1 MPPLFTEAPGLSR
14 PAPAAQVPPVVPPLL
29 RFRLLSPRLL
39 CPRLPQLCPQLPQL
53 YPRLP
58 LLCPQLHQLPLLCP
72 RLPLLC
78 PQLPQLRLLSLR
90 LLPHRLP
97 LRLRLPKLGL
107 RSRRGQLYCLKMPYK
122 CMYTPFM
129 LGYIIPNNCLQ
140 RYVNSP
146 SARMNYPYRICV
158 VEIDPGLIAGRV
170 LSAGGVHRYPWRI
183 LPPVPIGGVYPA
195 GYNEVETVLT
205 AGTTTAL
212 LTCILGNFPNH
223 RNRPIREIYG

>member
-1 MPPLFTEAPGLSR
+1 MTKSLLPRLNAHNTLKQLSR
-14 PAPAAQVPPVVPPLL
+14 WQCHDCSPRPLGPPARHLLL

-39 CPRLPQLCPQLPQL
+39 CPRLP
-53 YPRLP
+53 
-58 LLCPQLHQLPLLCP
+58 LLCPQL
-72 RLPLLC
+72 R
-78 PQLPQLRLLSLR
+78 QLRLLSLR
-90 LLPHRLP
+90 LLPHWLP
-97 LRLRLPKLGL
+97 LHLRLPKLGL
-107 RSRRGQLYCLKMPYK
+107 RSRRGQLYCLKMPSK

-195 GYNEVETVLT
+195 GYNQVETVPT

-212 LTCILGNFPNH
+212 LTCIVGNFPNH
-223 RNRPIREIYG
+223 RNRPIREIYGQTSAFPTQFTL